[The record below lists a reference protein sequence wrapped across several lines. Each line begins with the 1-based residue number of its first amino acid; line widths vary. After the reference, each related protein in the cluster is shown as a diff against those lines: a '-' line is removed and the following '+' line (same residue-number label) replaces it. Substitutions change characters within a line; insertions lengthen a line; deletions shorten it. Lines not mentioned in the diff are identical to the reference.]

1 MGIKGLTTLIKTSA
15 PSAIQTQNLHHLT
28 GKKVAIDASL
38 FMYKML
44 INMRN
49 ANQSYLTSNN
59 GKVVSHIT
67 GIFYKTANYLA
78 LNITP
83 IYVFDG
89 KPPSN
94 KGDTIKARQDRVAAS
109 KLAMEHATNV
119 EDKNNLEKQTIRL
132 TKEHV
137 DDIKQLLELMG
148 VSYVQA
154 HGEAEAYASEM
165 CRKGM
170 VDYVVTE
177 DMDTL
182 AFGCPRM
189 IRTCL
194 DKSIKR
200 KDIISIIDL
209 DVVLQGFELTYDEF
223 VDLCILCGCDYCE
236 NIPRVGNKTAYTLI
250 KKHRSIES
258 ILPAVKNIPDD
269 YETKYK
275 ESRDLFKMYHDKLD
289 LQQLSIHH
297 SNWDLEKL
305 YNFLV
310 TDCSMS
316 EKRVQNTFKKMK
328 QGYK

>member
-1 MGIKGLTTLIKTSA
+1 MGIKGLTTLIRTSA

-49 ANQSYLTSNN
+49 ANQSYLTSKN

-94 KGDTIKARQDRVAAS
+94 KGDTIKARQERVATS
-109 KLAMEHATNV
+109 KLAMEQATSE

-236 NIPRVGNKTAYTLI
+236 PPPKVGNITA
-250 KKHRSIES
+250 
-258 ILPAVKNIPDD
+258 
-269 YETKYK
+269 
-275 ESRDLFKMYHDKLD
+275 
-289 LQQLSIHH
+289 
-297 SNWDLEKL
+297 
-305 YNFLV
+305 
-310 TDCSMS
+310 
-316 EKRVQNTFKKMK
+316 
-328 QGYK
+328 